1 MRIGFDLD
9 KIFVDYPP
17 LIPDRLVER
26 LYRKKA
32 NGELLYRMPSRP
44 EQLIRQF
51 SHLSYFR
58 PPIHNNIH
66 FLKSLTKK
74 NYHLFLISSRF
85 GFLQK
90 QTLALM
96 QKLELDQLFEA
107 MYFNFE
113 NKQPHIFKN
122 EILKQ
127 LKLDS
132 YVDDDIHLLKYI
144 AKQNKKTAL
153 FWLHPAPTSITHP
166 KEITQIVELSDMLAV
181 I

>member
-1 MRIGFDLD
+1 
-9 KIFVDYPP
+9 
-17 LIPDRLVER
+17 
-26 LYRKKA
+26 
-32 NGELLYRMPSRP
+32 
-44 EQLIRQF
+44 
-51 SHLSYFR
+51 
-58 PPIHNNIH
+58 
-66 FLKSLTKK
+66 
-74 NYHLFLISSRF
+74 
-85 GFLQK
+85 
-90 QTLALM
+90 M

-181 I
+181 IWYFLIFSSHFNGGFVFLSLALFFFL